1 MLPQGDERASLHS
14 ASSRAGRE
22 GRAGLRCGD
31 HKVVELGHGYLDYAD
46 SGRLCSYQDGAEG
59 WAPEDLGMQ

>member
-1 MLPQGDERASLHS
+1 MRGLHCTA
-14 ASSRAGRE
+14 ASSRPGRE

-46 SGRLCSYQDGAEG
+46 SGQDGAEG
-59 WAPEDLGMQ
+59 WAPKDLGMQ